1 MKKRFASFLLTGK
14 AAALPFAVGNSFA
27 DVTPTYTELLSSSLS
42 IIETPATG
50 IRLLT
55 TTTSATSSSYG
66 GTGYGGD
73 AMICNSTSAA
83 PTTMNVVL
91 TGLKNGDM
99 VYLAASTAKDYAN
112 HLSLNPKLRI
122 GNDNLVIISSFVVNH
137 SPATQEASNIANA
150 TAAISVPLNL
160 STLWLHSGYSIAEG
174 SKFYLQAM
182 AFAGGGTTSNWQT
195 AKYSELDE
203 ITVTAQGCSSYGG
216 STY

>member
-1 MKKRFASFLLTGK
+1 MKKRFASFL
-14 AAALPFAVGNSFA
+14 AAALPFAVSNSLA

-55 TTTSATSSSYG
+55 TTISAAGSSIYG
-66 GTGYGGD
+66 GTSYADTSD
-73 AMICNSTSAA
+73 AMVCNSTTAA

-99 VYLAASTAKDYAN
+99 VYLAASTAKDYPN
-112 HLSLNPKLRI
+112 YLSLNSKLRI
-122 GNDNLVIISSFVVNH
+122 GNDNLVIISSFVVNLN
-137 SPATQEASNIANA
+137 PAIQEASNIANA

-160 STLWLHSGYSIAEG
+160 STLWLRGGYSIAEG

-216 STY
+216 TTAH